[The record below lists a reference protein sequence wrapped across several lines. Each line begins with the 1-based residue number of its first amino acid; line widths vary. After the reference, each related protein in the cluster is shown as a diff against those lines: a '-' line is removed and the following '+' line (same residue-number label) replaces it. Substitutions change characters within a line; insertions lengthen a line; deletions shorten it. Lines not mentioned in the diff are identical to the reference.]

1 LGNSSVSGRS
11 RVPNPAAK
19 ISALVMA
26 LSMPESSPGPPL
38 AWYPEDEMSY
48 FRALS
53 ATLLSAAATFSLVTA
68 SSCGTSAVGVDTCR
82 DIEQARCRA
91 NAFCLDAEGAPL
103 IDDVPA
109 CERYYRDHCLHGLA
123 VKPPAGASV
132 SACVQVIEA
141 AGKCAA
147 GDPEATL
154 DDCPITDRR
163 GGLTRAC
170 DVVAH
175 PERATEC
182 TFLLDTAPDEVD
194 GTAGQSAGGQTS
206 AGSTDTSSGASSGE
220 SGGETAQA
228 GATDE

>member
-1 LGNSSVSGRS
+1 
-11 RVPNPAAK
+11 
-19 ISALVMA
+19 
-26 LSMPESSPGPPL
+26 
-38 AWYPEDEMSY
+38 MSY
-48 FRALS
+48 FRSLS
-53 ATLLSAAATFSLVTA
+53 ATLLAAAATFSLVTA

-91 NAFCLDAEGAPL
+91 SASCLDANGAPL
-103 IDDVPA
+103 IADVPA

-147 GDPEATL
+147 DDPAATL
-154 DDCPITDRR
+154 TDCPATDRR
-163 GGLTRAC
+163 PGLSRAC
-170 DVVAH
+170 DVIAH

-182 TFLLDTAPDEVD
+182 AFLLDTPDVSD

-206 AGSTDTSSGASSGE
+206 TDNSSGASAGQSG
-220 SGGETAQA
+220 GAGETAQA
-228 GATDE
+228 GATAE